1 VIPADLVVERLTRG
15 ILLALDVADHDPE
28 RIARTELL
36 FKEHQGQC
44 PVRMVVHT
52 ANDVLLTLA
61 FGDRWRVH
69 PSRQLVAQLGAIWGP
84 QRVRVQAHHAQA
96 AGSAA

>member
-1 VIPADLVVERLTRG
+1 
-15 ILLALDVADHDPE
+15 
-28 RIARTELL
+28 LL

-69 PSRQLVAQLGAIWGP
+69 PSRHLIDALRAIWG
-84 QRVRVQAHHAQA
+84 VRQVKVQAHHAQA
-96 AGSAA
+96 AISAA